1 MVTRKYPRTSPT
13 RRLTAGNKGEEI
25 DGKKRIKLYT
35 TTALR

>member
-13 RRLTAGNKGEEI
+13 PTAGNKGEEI